1 MLYFPMEKD
10 HPWMLLV
17 IWSCLNTLRHVN
29 LGSPVS
35 LSHGKVTP
43 KSAIPACNLAEDAIS
58 VSQVLASPMV
68 SNSILLMVML

>member
-1 MLYFPMEKD
+1 MLHFPMEKN

-17 IWSCLNTLRHVN
+17 ICSCLNTLRHVN

-58 VSQVLASPMV
+58 VGQVLASPMV
-68 SNSILLMVML
+68 SSSILLMVMP